1 MLVGRKKE
9 IESLEKAY
17 KSDESEFVAVY
28 GRRRI
33 GKTYLVRET
42 FGNKFTFQYT
52 GIHNISNREQ
62 LSEFYNE
69 LIRQGLNKTAAKP
82 KTWFDAFHL
91 LEDFILR
98 SKVKRKVIF
107 LDELPWMDAKNSRF
121 IPAFE
126 HFWNGWASA
135 RKDILLIICGSATS
149 WIINKIFRSK
159 GGLFNRVTY
168 KILLKQF
175 SLNECEQLVKARR
188 LPFSRNMIME
198 CYMVMGG
205 VPYYWTKLDPSK
217 SLATN
222 VSELF
227 LFDGGELHGEFNY
240 IYESMFAKPE
250 KYIRVVEALAGKK
263 SGLTRDDIIAKSG
276 LETNGQLTRI
286 LGDLEECGFI
296 RKYCHTGK
304 RVKDA
309 LYQLMD
315 CYSLFY
321 YQIVRSCHNVDEQYW
336 AKLMKTPV
344 YHTWSGLSFERLCL
358 LHTRQLKQ
366 ALGISGIMAN
376 IFSWN
381 VKANNYHTGVQI
393 DLLIDRSDDVI
404 DICEMKYAADGF
416 RVTSAFLKGIKMKV
430 SVMRQYI
437 PEKKF
442 LQVVLVT
449 SNGVIKNKYSEEI
462 PVQVTA
468 ESLFI
473 P

>member
-9 IESLEKAY
+9 IDSLEKAY

-42 FGNKFTFQYT
+42 FGKKFTFQYT

-91 LEDFILR
+91 LEDFILK

-107 LDELPWMDAKNSRF
+107 LDELPWMDAKNSGF

-159 GGLFNRVTY
+159 GGLYNRVTY

-263 SGLTRDDIIAKSG
+263 SGLTRDEVIA
-276 LETNGQLTRI
+276 
-286 LGDLEECGFI
+286 
-296 RKYCHTGK
+296 
-304 RVKDA
+304 
-309 LYQLMD
+309 
-315 CYSLFY
+315 
-321 YQIVRSCHNVDEQYW
+321 
-336 AKLMKTPV
+336 
-344 YHTWSGLSFERLCL
+344 
-358 LHTRQLKQ
+358 
-366 ALGISGIMAN
+366 
-376 IFSWN
+376 
-381 VKANNYHTGVQI
+381 
-393 DLLIDRSDDVI
+393 
-404 DICEMKYAADGF
+404 
-416 RVTSAFLKGIKMKV
+416 
-430 SVMRQYI
+430 
-437 PEKKF
+437 
-442 LQVVLVT
+442 
-449 SNGVIKNKYSEEI
+449 
-462 PVQVTA
+462 
-468 ESLFI
+468 
-473 P
+473 